1 MSKVAIIGLSGDS
14 LFYDLDHLPEK
25 GETVHANILHREVG
39 GKGFNQA
46 VALARQGVEVYFLGA
61 VGNDD
66 IGNKC
71 EEFLKS
77 TQGKKYKIYLEII
90 CCGSK
95 KKNNYINHWKDK
107 KGFICSS
114 LIMGAY
120 LQMGICDYIKNINQF
135 LPGDFSQD
143 KKLPFTSKFE
153 LGPEIIIDFS
163 L

>member
-1 MSKVAIIGLSGDS
+1 MKERKWQEFLNYLWYLLYDKMVFRELIIKAENNDEKS
-14 LFYDLDHLPEK
+14 LIEK
-25 GETVHANILHREVG
+25 NIGR
-39 GKGFNQA
+39 
-46 VALARQGVEVYFLGA
+46 
-61 VGNDD
+61 
-66 IGNKC
+66 KC

-77 TQGKKYKIYLEII
+77 TQGKKYKMYLGTI

-120 LQMGICDYIKNINQF
+120 LQMEICEYTKNINQF